1 MLLVLQMRYGDFLHT
16 HSSHT
21 SVEADNETLCS
32 EEESGRIV
40 GSKCWVGAEI
50 LGKEEQEAE
59 SPLSGDGRKRVM
71 WMSGIRAFPVEKT
84 ADSKALRQEE
94 ETMILR
100 SERLWELSHGRPQAP
115 RRKACR
121 FYFESGVGGGSRW
134 RVLNREGIETC

>member
-40 GSKCWVGAEI
+40 GSKCWAGAEI
-50 LGKEEQEAE
+50 LGKVEQEAE

-84 ADSKALRQEE
+84 AFKGPEAGGRDNDFEVRK
-94 ETMILR
+94 TM
-100 SERLWELSHGRPQAP
+100 GV
-115 RRKACR
+115 
-121 FYFESGVGGGSRW
+121 ESR
-134 RVLNREGIETC
+134 